1 MNISF
6 EWTLG
11 LRFLVAL
18 AIGFLVGLERETGRK
33 EHTQFFFGGVR
44 TFPIV
49 SLFGFASAWCYSNG
63 MPLLLPAG
71 LAAVTALAV
80 VAYIQKIKA
89 GRYGATSEV
98 SALLTYMIGALALL
112 ADVRLPIALGVVNTI
127 LLSEKATLE
136 SYVVRLNR
144 NEFLATLKFLLLT
157 IVIYP
162 ALPNAEYTPY
172 HLNPARIWQ
181 IVVMVSAIGFVGYIL
196 SKKMGARLGLPL
208 SGLLGGIA
216 SSTAVSVATGR
227 LAREV
232 PAYAGAALQ
241 ASLLASSVMYLR
253 LLVLIAIF
261 GAGVTKN
268 LDWRMVVLSV
278 VGLVLAL
285 SVRKGPA
292 AGDAPGEMPSIQNP
306 VEIRVAVIFALIFVV
321 VKIGVSLAKEY
332 FGQAGVLGLGVL
344 SGVVDVDPFVLSLVQ
359 GSLTGSLM
367 IQALLLAVMVNTL
380 AKGVYFTVLSR
391 GNRLQALWRYGVW
404 ALCHVPLMWFV
415 SW

>member
-1 MNISF
+1 MNIPS

-33 EHTQFFFGGVR
+33 EHAQFFFGGVR

-49 SLFGFASAWCYSNG
+49 SLFGFACAWLFSNG
-63 MPLLLPAG
+63 LPLILPAG
-71 LAAVTALAV
+71 LVAITALTV

-89 GRYGATSEV
+89 GRLGATSEV
-98 SALLTYMIGALALL
+98 SVLVTYMIGALSLL

-127 LLSEKATLE
+127 LLSEKSTLE
-136 SYVVRLNR
+136 NYVVRLNH
-144 NEFLATLKFLLLT
+144 NEFLATLKFLLLAL
-157 IVIYP
+157 VIYP
-162 ALPNAEYTPY
+162 ALPNVEYTPY

-181 IVVMVSAIGFVGYIL
+181 IVVLVSAIGFAGYIL
-196 SKKMGARLGLPL
+196 SKKLGARLGLPV

-232 PAYAGAALQ
+232 PAYAGVALQ

-253 LLVLIAIF
+253 LMVLIAVF
-261 GAGVTKN
+261 GGGFSLT
-268 LDWRMVVLSV
+268 LDWRMEALCLVGVL
-278 VGLVLAL
+278 LVLT
-285 SVRKGPA
+285 VRKEA
-292 AGDAPGEMPSIQNP
+292 TAGNAPGELPSIQNP
-306 VEIRVAVIFALIFVV
+306 VEIRVAVIFGVVFVV
-321 VKIGVSLAKEY
+321 VKVGVALAKEY

-344 SGVVDVDPFVLSLVQ
+344 SGVVDVDPFILSLVQ
-359 GSLTGSLM
+359 GSLSGRLM
-367 IQALLLAVMVNTL
+367 IQAILLAVMVNTL

-391 GNRLQALWRYGVW
+391 GNRMQSIWRYIVW
-404 ALCHVPLMWFV
+404 AACHVPLMWV
-415 SW
+415 

>member
-1 MNISF
+1 MNAPF
-6 EWTLG
+6 EWTIG

-18 AIGFLVGLERETGRK
+18 AMGFLIGLERETGRK
-33 EHTQFFFGGVR
+33 EHAQFFFGGVR

-49 SLFGFASAWCYSNG
+49 SLFGFACAWLFSNG
-63 MPLLLPAG
+63 VPLLLPAG
-71 LAAVTALAV
+71 LMAITALAV

-89 GRYGATSEV
+89 GRFGATSEV
-98 SALLTYMIGALALL
+98 SVFVTYMIGALALL

-127 LLSEKATLE
+127 LLSEKSSLE
-136 SYVVRLNR
+136 NYVVKLNR

-157 IVIYP
+157 LVIYP
-162 ALPNAEYTPY
+162 ALPNVEYTQY

-181 IVVMVSAIGFVGYIL
+181 IVVLVSAIGFAGYIL
-196 SKKMGARLGLPL
+196 SKKLGARLGLPI

-241 ASLLASSVMYLR
+241 ASLLASSVMYVR
-253 LLVLIAIF
+253 LMVLIAVF
-261 GAGVTKN
+261 GGGFALY
-268 LDWRMVVLSV
+268 LDWRMASLCM

-285 SVRKGPA
+285 TVRKGA
-292 AGDAPGEMPSIQNP
+292 AEVNAPGELPAIQNP
-306 VEIRVAVIFALIFVV
+306 VEIRVAVIFGVVFVG
-321 VKIGVSLAKEY
+321 VKVGVALAKEY
-332 FGQAGVLGLGVL
+332 FGQAGVLGVGIL

-359 GSLTGSLM
+359 APLLGRLM

-380 AKGVYFTVLSR
+380 AKGIYFATLSG
-391 GNRLQALWRYGVW
+391 GNRIQSMWRYIVW
-404 ALCHVPLMWFV
+404 AACHVPLMWL
-415 SW
+415 